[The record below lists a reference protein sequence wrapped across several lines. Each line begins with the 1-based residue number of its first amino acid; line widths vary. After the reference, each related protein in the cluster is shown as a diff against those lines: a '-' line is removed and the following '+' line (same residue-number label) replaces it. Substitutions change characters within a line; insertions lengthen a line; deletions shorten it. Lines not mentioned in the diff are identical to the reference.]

1 MIESIF
7 ILNNKGKC
15 RFSKIYSHEEITEP
29 IEDLI
34 KRLFDVISLTKDSS
48 IIYDFPYFKSRPE
61 DPRRIYFRTY
71 GSIYIVFICDDL
83 ENELAILDFINVMM
97 IVLDEVFKGISESHI
112 INSPEK
118 IHYLVDEM
126 ITGGI
131 VIETNKNE
139 IINSYRELLNSK

>member
-1 MIESIF
+1 MIEGIF

-15 RFSKIYSHEEITEP
+15 RFSKIYSQDETSES

-34 KRLFDVISLTKDSS
+34 KRLFEIISNTKDSS
-48 IIYDFPYFKSRPE
+48 IVYDFVYWKSKPE
-61 DPRRIYFRTY
+61 ETRRLYFRVY
-71 GSIYIVFICDDL
+71 GSIYILFICDEL

-97 IVLDEVFKGISESHI
+97 IVLDEVFKGVSESHI
-112 INSPEK
+112 INNPEK

-139 IINSYRELLNSK
+139 IITSYKETLNSK